1 MTISERIFQR
11 LEQLNMSQKRFSEE
25 TGVLQSTISE
35 WKNKGTNPS
44 SEKIMIIC
52 KALDVTPEWLLSGID
67 RAGKRGNDVDYLV
80 IDKKSEI
87 GVLVEQYKSL
97 ADNDRNRIK
106 GYLDALAGK

>member
-52 KALDVTPEWLLSGID
+52 KALDVTPEWLLSGVD

-87 GVLVEQYKSL
+87 GVLVEQYKAL